1 MDAHSYDEHK
11 RYRSTLLEIHKCG
24 SKHMKKDGIQENDK
38 WHLYYICY
46 CFRIYTISIYIYILF
61 IFAIWGVTAMRS
73 TSKSIG
79 LRRVCKAEC
88 CCLTATMDDFCFFH
102 MCQLGNS
109 ETINHHTQTQNTKE
123 AKATGSWGRGGLER
137 VWLSRCLEKRHFL
150 APNARHGRRWHRL
163 DYITFRTQSCWHQ
176 LQSIPSLHPLPSD
189 PTVVIEA
196 DGQDGAKAILKKM
209 TWPLMDDDALPSS
222 YTTRVL
228 TCVSKWRVKMQTLVE
243 AFESDP
249 DETENTKQNLSLI
262 IKLYALHVRWYIY
275 IDLQDLFF
283 DIKLMWKES
292 ESWFTKGQFKG
303 PTDWCWAD
311 EVHRQDHWHQHSGD
325 LQRFQEWVPSLL
337 DVWIIYDQIVFQS
350 NWNLTW
356 IKSLDLA
363 LQPLHHSLTCPATSG
378 IKMT

>member
-11 RYRSTLLEIHKCG
+11 RYRSTLLEIHKRG

-46 CFRIYTISIYIYILF
+46 CFRIYTISIYIYIQILF

-137 VWLSRCLEKRHFL
+137 VWLSRCLEKRRFL

-275 IDLQDLFF
+275 I
-283 DIKLMWKES
+283 
-292 ESWFTKGQFKG
+292 
-303 PTDWCWAD
+303 
-311 EVHRQDHWHQHSGD
+311 
-325 LQRFQEWVPSLL
+325 
-337 DVWIIYDQIVFQS
+337 
-350 NWNLTW
+350 
-356 IKSLDLA
+356 
-363 LQPLHHSLTCPATSG
+363 
-378 IKMT
+378 

>member
-1 MDAHSYDEHK
+1 MASILY
-11 RYRSTLLEIHKCG
+11 LL
-24 SKHMKKDGIQENDK
+24 
-38 WHLYYICY
+38 LFPYIY
-46 CFRIYTISIYIYILF
+46 NIYIYIHILF

-292 ESWFTKGQFKG
+292 ESWFTKGQLKG

>member
-1 MDAHSYDEHK
+1 MPWK
-11 RYRSTLLEIHKCG
+11 KTLSCPKC
-24 SKHMKKDGIQENDK
+24 KT
-38 WHLYYICY
+38 W
-46 CFRIYTISIYIYILF
+46 
-61 IFAIWGVTAMRS
+61 
-73 TSKSIG
+73 
-79 LRRVCKAEC
+79 
-88 CCLTATMDDFCFFH
+88 
-102 MCQLGNS
+102 
-109 ETINHHTQTQNTKE
+109 
-123 AKATGSWGRGGLER
+123 
-137 VWLSRCLEKRHFL
+137 
-150 APNARHGRRWHRL
+150 
-163 DYITFRTQSCWHQ
+163 
-176 LQSIPSLHPLPSD
+176 
-189 PTVVIEA
+189 
-196 DGQDGAKAILKKM
+196 KKM
-209 TWPLMDDDALPSS
+209 TQAWLHYFPNSIMLAPVTIHTLTTPPAFRSNRGNWSWWPRWCQSYPQEDDVAPHGWWCSS
-222 YTTRVL
+222 QQLYHPVL

-262 IKLYALHVRWYIY
+262 IKLHALHVRWYIY

-292 ESWFTKGQFKG
+292 ESWFTKGQLKG